1 VKVKFGFKAWSMLS
15 SLALAIAFVAGCT
28 EETPPDTAKPVTPAV
43 TPAKPPG
50 GDMMKTTPAMP
61 PKADEKPK

>member
-1 VKVKFGFKAWSMLS
+1 MKVKFGFKAWSMLS

-28 EETPPDTAKPVTPAV
+28 EETPPDTAKPGAPAL

-50 GDMMKTTPAMP
+50 GDMKTPPAMP
-61 PKADEKPK
+61 PKTDEKPK